1 MKNQPLTIY
10 FAGGL
15 FTLKDLL
22 GNAALATA
30 IEEASSGKLQC
41 ILPQALEQR
50 ETTPR
55 SIRNN
60 DLAQVM
66 RCDLGLFHFDGTE
79 LDSGTVVEFMVAK
92 FLDIPSVIVRS
103 DFRASGDGG
112 DPWNLMASFYP
123 RTKNILVDSMAMY
136 QNHLRKT
143 GVTALMPEA
152 AAYSTTA
159 CLSAG
164 RDLAA
169 QIVAAFNEV
178 IAMPSTMQ
186 PTHREAVYEW
196 IVRAVGGEFE
206 KLISIQSARELS
218 TVKTQKGLL

>member
-22 GNAALATA
+22 GNAALANA

-66 RCDLGLFHFDGTE
+66 QCDLGLFHFDGTE

-152 AAYSTTA
+152 AAHSTAA
-159 CLSAG
+159 CVSAG
-164 RDLAA
+164 RDLAG

-178 IAMPSTMQ
+178 IAMPSAMQ

-196 IVRAVGGEFE
+196 IVHAVGGEFD

-218 TVKTQKGLL
+218 AVKTQKGLL